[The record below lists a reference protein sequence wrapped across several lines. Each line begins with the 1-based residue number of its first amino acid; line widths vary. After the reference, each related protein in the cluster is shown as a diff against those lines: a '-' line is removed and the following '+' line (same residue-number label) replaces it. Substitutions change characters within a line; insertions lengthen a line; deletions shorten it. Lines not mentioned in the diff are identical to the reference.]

1 MEYESKKDLLST
13 NVTGEVN
20 GSRIQKD
27 KKEKIIELFKD
38 GKTNAQV
45 AEITGVSK
53 PTVIAIKK
61 NEIANGFSINEWK
74 KQVSTTLA
82 QIVVK
87 GSNRLVDDIDKIP
100 AGQLPLALAILTDKI
115 LQLQDAPTTVVEHR
129 LRVTHEDINK
139 MIKGEVIN
147 LDKEPISSEPK
158 ENNDLQIQ

>member
-61 NEIANGFSINEWK
+61 NEIATGFSINEWK

-147 LDKEPISSEPK
+147 LDREPISSEPK